1 MNHTSTTGPR
11 RDQNLRVAIGGIV
24 HETHSFISAPTELDA
39 FRSQSLY
46 QGAGLLSAAES
57 TRSVLGG
64 AIAGGNEAGWE
75 LLPTVYGAALPG
87 GIVTRPTYDYL
98 LKAFLERLKAAL
110 PVDGVLLALHG
121 AMIVEDCLD
130 VEADI
135 LAHVRQLVADVP
147 VAVVLDMHG
156 NVSREIVNLADVL
169 LAYDTNPHIDTY
181 EKGRQAVEILDD
193 LMRDDLQP
201 AVACRF
207 LPLLL
212 PPQATGTGDLPLR
225 ALHEKARAVRASDSG
240 VVSIAIM
247 AGFPYADTPV
257 TGASV
262 IVTTDADPQAAERYA
277 TVLARTLIEHR
288 QAALVAL
295 LPVGDAVAQA
305 AAHPAG
311 PVILVDSA
319 DNIGGGTPGD
329 GTDAL
334 RAMLQQ
340 GVEEAVV
347 IIADADAAL
356 AYWNAGQGADVT
368 LSVGGKTDAWH
379 GEPVQVTGRV
389 QALSDGKFTC
399 ESPDN
404 HFAAFY
410 GDEIH
415 MGHCAWL
422 RVQGVNVLITEH
434 KTPPFDL
441 AQLRH
446 IGIRPEAQ
454 KMIAVKA
461 AVAYRAAYMP
471 IAVAAIE
478 MDTRGLCTANLS
490 RFPYRHLK
498 RPIFPLENPFAD
510 ARGEETVHE
519 STNHYPYKEELN
531 GE

>member
-1 MNHTSTTGPR
+1 MHHTSTTGPR

-24 HETHSFISAPTELDA
+24 HETHSFISAPTDLDA

-121 AMIVEDCLD
+121 AMVVEDCLD

-135 LAHVRQLVADVP
+135 LAHVRRQVADVP
-147 VAVVLDMHG
+147 IVVVLDMHG
-156 NVSREIVNLADVL
+156 NVSRETVNLADVL
-169 LAYDTNPHIDTY
+169 LAYDTNPHVDTY
-181 EKGRQAVEILDD
+181 EKGREAVKILDA
-193 LMRDDLQP
+193 LMKENLKP

-212 PPQATGTGDLPLR
+212 PPQATGTSDLPLR
-225 ALHEKARAVRASDSG
+225 ALHEKARAIRSSDPN
-240 VVSIAIM
+240 VVSIAVM
-247 AGFPYADTPV
+247 AGFAYADTPI

-262 IVTTDADPQAAERYA
+262 IVTTNANPQAAEGQA
-277 TVLARTLIEHR
+277 AVLARTLVDHR
-288 QAALVAL
+288 QAALIE
-295 LPVGDAVAQA
+295 LPPASEAIAQA
-305 AAHPAG
+305 AAHPGG

-329 GTDAL
+329 GTDVL

-340 GVEEAVV
+340 GVKDAVV
-347 IIADADAAL
+347 VLADADAAL
-356 AYWNAGQGADVT
+356 ACWNAGRGSEVT

-379 GEPVQVTGRV
+379 GEPVHVTGRV
-389 QALSDGKFTC
+389 RALSDGTFTC
-399 ESPDN
+399 ELPDN

-410 GDEIH
+410 SMEID
-415 MGHCAWL
+415 MGRCAWL
-422 RVQGVNVLITEH
+422 RVQGVNLLLTER

-446 IGIRPEAQ
+446 IGIQPEAQ
-454 KMIAVKA
+454 KMITVKS

-478 MDTRGLCTANLS
+478 MDTRGLCTATLS
-490 RFPYRHLK
+490 RFPYRHLR
-498 RPIFPLENPFAD
+498 RPIFPLEDPFAG
-510 ARGEETVHE
+510 ARGEETIYE
-519 STNHYPYKEELN
+519 SANHYPYKEELN